1 MNIHKEKQDLDG
13 KRNKMMDNYSA
24 DLAKFTNISDSS
36 IPAIST

>member
-24 DLAKFTNISDSS
+24 DLPSLLI
-36 IPAIST
+36 